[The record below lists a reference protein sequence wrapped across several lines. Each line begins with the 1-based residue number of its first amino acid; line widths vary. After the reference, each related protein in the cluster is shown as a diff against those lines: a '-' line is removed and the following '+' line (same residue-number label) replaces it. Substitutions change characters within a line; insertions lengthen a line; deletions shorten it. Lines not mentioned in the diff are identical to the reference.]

1 MFVGREKELASLNKL
16 YTEKTFQMVVM
27 YGRRRIGKT
36 TLISEFISDKPA
48 ILFTAQ
54 EVNDT
59 LNLIQF
65 SKKVYS
71 FFDIPET
78 VGTFS
83 NWNDAFDFLADKAKQ
98 TQFILAFDEFPYAV
112 SANTALKSI
121 LQRAIDHEFKNTGLF
136 LILCGSHMGFMEN
149 EVLGYKSPLFGRR
162 TAQIKVE
169 AFDYYD
175 AGKMLEDFSNEDKI
189 KIYACVGGTP
199 HYLSQ
204 IKSKETF
211 EENIKRL
218 FFDISGYL
226 YNEPM
231 MLFQQEL
238 REPAMYN
245 SIVAAIASGA
255 SRLNEISTKINE
267 DSSKVGKYL
276 QTLINLQIVKKI
288 YPFGENPQNSRKGIY
303 RVADNCYD
311 FWYRFVFL
319 SRPEIESGSGD
330 LVADDEVFGEKLSSY
345 IGKPPF
351 ETICLQYLQ
360 RINRNKK
367 LPFTATSFGT
377 WWGVD
382 PKEKVQT
389 DFDVVAA
396 NRTDK
401 KIILGEC
408 KWKNKINDVAE
419 IEKLIGKEHLLSE
432 YKDRYYYFFSK
443 VPFTKEA
450 KQLKNQNIKL
460 VTTDML
466 FKCNNINL

>member
-16 YTEKTFQMVVM
+16 YLEKTFQMVVM

-48 ILFTAQ
+48 IFFTAQ

-65 SKKVYS
+65 SKKVYD

-78 VGTFS
+78 VGTFG
-83 NWNDAFDFLADKAKQ
+83 NWNDAFQFLAEKAKQ
-98 TQFILAFDEFPYAV
+98 NQFILAFDEFPYAA
-112 SANTALKSI
+112 SANRSLKSI
-121 LQRAIDHEFKNTGLF
+121 LQTAIDHEFKNTGLF
-136 LILCGSHMGFMEN
+136 LILCGSHIGFMEN

-162 TAQIKVE
+162 TAQINLE
-169 AFDYYD
+169 SFDYYD
-175 AGKMLEDFSNEDKI
+175 SSKMLEGFSNEDKI

-204 IKSKETF
+204 IKSNETF

-245 SIVAAIASGA
+245 SIVATIASGA

-267 DSSKVGKYL
+267 DSTKVGKYL
-276 QTLINLQIVKKI
+276 QTLINLQIVQKV

-311 FWYRFVFL
+311 FWYHFVFPN
-319 SRPEIESGSGD
+319 RPEIEGGSGD
-330 LVADDEVFGEKLSSY
+330 LIADYEVFGEKLSSY
-345 IGKPPF
+345 IGRPPF
-351 ETICLQYLQ
+351 EAICLQYLQ
-360 RINRNKK
+360 RLNRNKK
-367 LPFTATSFGT
+367 LPFTATSFGS
-377 WWGVD
+377 WWGTD
-382 PKEKVQT
+382 PKEKVQA

-408 KWKNKINDVAE
+408 KWKNSLNDVAE
-419 IEKLIGKEHLLSE
+419 IQKLMAKEHLLKE
-432 YKDRYYYFFSK
+432 YKERYYCLFSK
-443 VPFTKEA
+443 IPFAKEA
-450 KQLKNQNIKL
+450 RQLENQNIKL

-466 FKCNNINL
+466 FEL